1 VLRLLALPAAARTQD
16 LGAAVAARS
25 KGDVHWEA
33 GAAYAPFYGGFFP
46 SVLLGSMVAG
56 GWDSPMPSD
65 SGSGGSGGGD
75 FGGGG
80 GGDFGGGGGGDFGG
94 GSF

>member
-1 VLRLLALPAAARTQD
+1 MVPY
-16 LGAAVAARS
+16 
-25 KGDVHWEA
+25 WEA
-33 GAAYAPFYGGFFP
+33 GPAYAPFYGGFFP
-46 SVLLGSMVAG
+46 GVLLGSMVAG

-65 SGSGGSGGGD
+65 SGSGWSGGGD